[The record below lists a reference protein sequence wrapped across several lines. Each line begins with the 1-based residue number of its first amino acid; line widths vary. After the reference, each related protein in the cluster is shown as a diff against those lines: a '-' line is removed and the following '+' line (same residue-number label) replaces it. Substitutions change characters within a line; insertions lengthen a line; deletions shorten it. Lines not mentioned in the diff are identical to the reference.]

1 MVSKKLRLSRLDLKK
16 VGGLIL
22 ALTAASVSA
31 TLPRTMLQSSFQEA
45 QAKFQEFRGLAP
57 DLAAVL
63 SGKPVQADKVQPEF
77 IALSVADKAS
87 VSLGNAAMGLWSEK
101 VSPGSG
107 APWIRESSRQAE
119 NNLGLQWLL
128 VLLQLQNGTTD
139 AFALQA
145 RGLEASMLSQGW
157 TRLPEAASWLLVSA
171 TELDATNQHDKALRA
186 RMVAADLDPISPL
199 PEWIQAKR
207 YARAF
212 DLTGAYTHGHEAY
225 QRILAY
231 PENQQ
236 ILAFNGLRMLRYTL
250 ALTCLLLLLSWVIRY
265 WPFIAHGIA
274 ERLPR
279 DSSLYLRYAVLALIP
294 VALMVA
300 GVGLVSMCFLAAA
313 VVWKYARRYE
323 RILIGLIILFV
334 GLQPLLTGLETTIS
348 DYFDQSGTES
358 LFQRAAQEGWSEDL
372 QNRIDKSLGRAT
384 DGERGLLNAAKS
396 IQSGKQ
402 AVYTQA
408 FEQIHLARRQSP
420 SDPRIL
426 TSLGNQLFLQGNYD
440 TATRI
445 YQSAL
450 QGDWSNGPLLFNLG
464 QSIAWRGRTDSMAK
478 LLAKASPVA
487 RYRIDVI
494 ARQNSNAFQTLPP
507 NRLVMP
513 PEQSSRQMWI
523 RIFDDFRSHRWSVDR
538 WDLQTGLIDIPPFAI
553 LPFSIAL
560 IAFLTWWGGRP
571 ERRKVLFECRTCG
584 RVMCRVCRKGIHCAQ
599 CFRRLSG
606 IEEVDLRNQLLER
619 IEHESDGRRKLL
631 RLAMDLVLPGTGR
644 LMAAP
649 SLGAFLQVF
658 LLGACLS
665 YSLNLPNFI
674 SLYPISYTLVGQ
686 ELSAIFLVVL
696 YGLGGLQLVRGL
708 GKDATK
714 ALKEA

>member
-22 ALTAASVSA
+22 ALTAASTSA

-45 QAKFQEFRGLAP
+45 QAKFQEFRGAAP
-57 DLAAVL
+57 DLAAIL
-63 SGKPVQADKVQPEF
+63 SGKPVQADKVQPEYF
-77 IALSVADKAS
+77 SLSVADKAS
-87 VSLGNAAMGLWSEK
+87 VSLGNAALGLWSERAA
-101 VSPGSG
+101 PGSG
-107 APWIRESSRQAE
+107 APWIRESSRLAE
-119 NNLGLQWLL
+119 NDLGLQWLL
-128 VLLQLQNGTTD
+128 VLLQLQNGTANT
-139 AFALQA
+139 FALQA

-157 TRLPEAASWLLVSA
+157 SRLPEAASWLLVSA
-171 TELDATNQHDKALRA
+171 DELDAAKQPEKAQLA
-186 RMVAADLDPISPL
+186 RSVAADLDPISPL
-199 PEWIQAKR
+199 PPWIQVKR
-207 YARAF
+207 NLRAF
-212 DLTGAYTHGHEAY
+212 DLTNAYSQAREAY

-236 ILAFNGLRMLRYTL
+236 ILVFNGLRMLRYTL
-250 ALTCLLLLLSWVIRY
+250 ALTCLLLLLAWVIRY
-265 WPFIAHGIA
+265 WPFISHGLA

-300 GVGLVSMCFLAAA
+300 GLGLVSMCFLAAI
-313 VVWKYARRYE
+313 VVWKFARRYE
-323 RILIGLIILFV
+323 RILIGMIILFV
-334 GLQPLLTGLETTIS
+334 GFQPLLAGLETTIS
-348 DYFDQSGTES
+348 NHFDQSGTES
-358 LFQRAAQEGWSEDL
+358 LYQRSIHEGWSEDL
-372 QNRIDKSLGRAT
+372 QNRIDKSLSRAT
-384 DGERGLLNAAKS
+384 HEERGLLNAAKS
-396 IQSGKQ
+396 IQASKL
-402 AVYTQA
+402 ANYTQA
-408 FEQIHLARRQSP
+408 FERIHEAHRQSP
-420 SDPRIL
+420 SDPRIQAA
-426 TSLGNQLFLQGNYD
+426 LGNQYFLQGNYD

-445 YQSAL
+445 YHKAI
-450 QGDWSNGPLLFNLG
+450 QGEWSNGPLLFNLG

-478 LLAKASPVA
+478 LLANASPIA

-507 NRLVMP
+507 NRIVMP
-513 PEQSSRQMWI
+513 PEHSPGRMWNHI
-523 RIFDDFRSHRWSVDR
+523 LADFQSHRWSIDR
-538 WDLQTGLIDIPPFAI
+538 WDLQTGLIDIPPAAI
-553 LPFSIAL
+553 LPLSIAL
-560 IAFLTWWGGRP
+560 IAFLIWWGGRP

-619 IEHESDGRRKLL
+619 IQHESDGRRKLL

-644 LMAAP
+644 LMASP
-649 SLGAFLQVF
+649 SVGAFLQVF
-658 LLGACLS
+658 LLAACLS

-686 ELSAIFLVVL
+686 ELFVILLVGL